1 MVLSLVS
8 EEIIFFLMLL
18 VGNLLSV
25 IQLAKNPLFEQSLIR
40 ICSFSNVHDQIK
52 PLLIM
57 NSIFLPAQ
65 PNISPLPKL
74 E

>member
-8 EEIIFFLMLL
+8 EEIFFLMLL

-25 IQLAKNPLFEQSLIR
+25 IQLAKNPLFQQVLVRIFSL
-40 ICSFSNVHDQIK
+40 SNIHDHIK

-57 NSIFLPAQ
+57 NSIFLEAFD
-65 PNISPLPKL
+65 NTGV
-74 E
+74 

>member
-18 VGNLLSV
+18 VGNLLSD
-25 IQLAKNPLFEQSLIR
+25 NSLIR
-40 ICSFSNVHDQIK
+40 ICSFSNVHNQIK